1 MPPCPTAFWQYTLSG
16 ILIPD
21 RLLVAGWC
29 QTLIDVFRLLPNC
42 VLSITLRGI
51 LTGSSLQAGDRPC
64 SVFFDGLKSLPTLT
78 FLELGNCS
86 LSAAAVA
93 ELAAVTSLTTLS
105 VFGNS
110 TGDEVLVKMSE
121 AMGTLGAGGQQ
132 RPRAFCTLHVLSLS
146 GNKLSLDGL
155 RTFLEALV
163 QLPKEVRSNSPV
175 HLLRYWA
182 ASRLPLPLGLQH
194 PWRVP
199 FPC

>member
-1 MPPCPTAFWQYTLSG
+1 M
-16 ILIPD
+16 
-21 RLLVAGWC
+21 
-29 QTLIDVFRLLPNC
+29 QT
-42 VLSITLRGI
+42 
-51 LTGSSLQAGDRPC
+51 GDRPC

-93 ELAAVTSLTTLS
+93 ELAAVTTLTTLS

-132 RPRAFCTLHVLSLS
+132 RPRAFCNLRVLSLS

-155 RTFLEALV
+155 RTFLEALA

-175 HLLRYWA
+175 HSLQDLA
-182 ASRLPLPLGLQH
+182 ATRLPLPLGLQH